1 MEDKLNKFTNKYF
14 PQKNKENKSRDKTLK
29 NSLDSKIKK
38 YIFLENI
45 RTLQSFLSNQNKIKS
60 NFDRKGAKKFLKE
73 KAKALEEI
81 VLKDEIKKE
90 KTEQLNE
97 KTKKCKSQ
105 FKYSKKFKHLRLPHS
120 KKELDYLEKRNLSK
134 KLVYEENKN
143 DSFASF
149 INSKNNYNKIETL
162 NTNKQ
167 KGLVKSTKRK
177 NKLSVITLNE
187 PSFLFTGDNDSFI
200 YSLVREMNDSK
211 N

>member
-1 MEDKLNKFTNKYF
+1 MSEYTDKGCV
-14 PQKNKENKSRDKTLK
+14 
-29 NSLDSKIKK
+29 LDD
-38 YIFLENI
+38 F
-45 RTLQSFLSNQNKIKS
+45 
-60 NFDRKGAKKFLKE
+60 
-73 KAKALEEI
+73 I
-81 VLKDEIKKE
+81 V
-90 KTEQLNE
+90 
-97 KTKKCKSQ
+97 
-105 FKYSKKFKHLRLPHS
+105 
-120 KKELDYLEKRNLSK
+120 KELDYLEKRNLSK

-200 YSLVREMNDSK
+200 YSLVREMNESK